1 MPKVEKEKVT
11 IVQQPSGIESI
22 RISKKGAPPQYIPFT
37 PKELSL
43 SAKKA
48 FQTSLTMLM
57 GHIADFHMVALTT
70 LSKKYGHSIDEMVQ
84 TVMESPECK
93 SITLH
98 PVLRDLSSNIS
109 ETDIPKELQK
119 HPEGNF
125 IDKTQTPFYYEVM
138 DEDDEAVA
146 AAAVAITAKSESPKS
161 SKSKP
166 ESKKAVTATATTTKS
181 TAKKAVKKSI
191 VDAAFESSDDSDS
204 DSNSDS
210 NSDTEIIIKNG
221 RAHV

>member
-119 HPEGNF
+119 HPQGNY
-125 IDKTQTPFYYEVM
+125 IDKTQTPFYYEVVE
-138 DEDDEAVA
+138 EDDEDITAVA
-146 AAAVAITAKSESPKS
+146 VTAKSESPKS
-161 SKSKP
+161 SKSKS

-204 DSNSDS
+204 DSNSD
-210 NSDTEIIIKNG
+210 TEIIIKTKKLKISKK
-221 RAHV
+221 

>member
-37 PKELSL
+37 PKELSV

-98 PVLRDLSSNIS
+98 PVLRDLSTDLS

-119 HPEGNF
+119 HPEGNY
-125 IDKTQTPFYYEVM
+125 IDKTETPFYYEVV
-138 DEDDEAVA
+138 EENEEAVA

-166 ESKKAVTATATTTKS
+166 DSKKAATATTTKS

-204 DSNSDS
+204 DNNS
-210 NSDTEIIIKNG
+210 NSDTEIIIKTKKLKISKK
-221 RAHV
+221 